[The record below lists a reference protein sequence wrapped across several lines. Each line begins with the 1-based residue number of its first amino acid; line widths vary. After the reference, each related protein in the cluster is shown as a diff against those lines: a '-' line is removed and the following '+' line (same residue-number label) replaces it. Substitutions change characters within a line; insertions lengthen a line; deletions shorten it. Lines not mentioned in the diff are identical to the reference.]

1 MFLRL
6 LGYSKEDNMS
16 LSWIYGSP
24 LLIDAIL
31 QINYKSPKFL
41 NFLSPTKF
49 TSVLLC
55 SLIMSGFER
64 CSSSPLLIGAIL
76 LFNLAVADGN
86 AVDNTDDDVKIMKVF
101 FGWISPGAVT
111 SNVRNLVLVI
121 IGILA
126 LIACLCFL
134 VYCFV
139 CGGNDNKKVDAKSNE
154 KSSKKSGTDLESGL
168 VSDADSK
175 TAEKSDIKSEA
186 DKSDKKD
193 DKKED
198 NNKKSDKKDDKKSE
212 KEHTAKSKSSSSS
225 SSEGKKKKSKKGKKG
240 KDDKKKDKK
249 GGSGK
254 DKDEK
259 DGKDG
264 TASDIYS
271 TEESKETSE
280 ED

>member
-1 MFLRL
+1 
-6 LGYSKEDNMS
+6 
-16 LSWIYGSP
+16 
-24 LLIDAIL
+24 
-31 QINYKSPKFL
+31 
-41 NFLSPTKF
+41 
-49 TSVLLC
+49 
-55 SLIMSGFER
+55 MSGFER

-101 FGWISPGAVT
+101 FGWINPGEVG
-111 SNVRNLVLVI
+111 SNVRNFVLVI

-139 CGGNDNKKVDAKSNE
+139 CGGNDNKKDDAKSNE

-198 NNKKSDKKDDKKSE
+198 NKKSDKKDDKKSE

-225 SSEGKKKKSKKGKKG
+225 SSDGKDGKKKKSKKGKKG

-249 GGSGK
+249 GEAARTARTARMVQTRKRTTFTALRSQRRPRK
-254 DKDEK
+254 RIEYDDKLEILCSLRMLLLA
-259 DGKDG
+259 
-264 TASDIYS
+264 TVICSLL
-271 TEESKETSE
+271 
-280 ED
+280 

>member
-1 MFLRL
+1 
-6 LGYSKEDNMS
+6 
-16 LSWIYGSP
+16 
-24 LLIDAIL
+24 
-31 QINYKSPKFL
+31 
-41 NFLSPTKF
+41 
-49 TSVLLC
+49 
-55 SLIMSGFER
+55 MSGFKH
-64 CSSSPLLIGAIL
+64 CSSSSPLLIGAIL
-76 LFNLAVADGN
+76 LFNFAFADGN

-101 FGWISPGAVT
+101 FGWISPGAVAG
-111 SNVRNLVLVI
+111 NVRNFVLAI

-134 VYCFV
+134 VSFLNPPKKIFFNSKVYCFA
-139 CGGNDNKKVDAKSNE
+139 CGGNDNKKDEAKSNE

-225 SSEGKKKKSKKGKKG
+225 SSDGKDGKKKKSKKGKKG

-254 DKDEK
+254 DGK

-264 TASDIYS
+264 TDKKEDDIYS